1 MDATA
6 VGRRLTGAGVR
17 RIGQPLVNGRAFG
30 AESIEAGIGRIAESV
45 GRLRKGGAVT
55 VLNVL
60 VQTPF
65 ARAAGWALFHSL
77 WEGVLVAAV
86 LAAVLSVTRS
96 PNARYIV
103 ACVAMLA
110 LLAGFTFTFAW
121 HVPQLAPGKL
131 VEGNQAIPAR
141 LSIDI
146 I

>member
-96 PNARYIV
+96 PSTRYIA
-103 ACVAMLA
+103 ACVAILA
-110 LLAGFTFTFAW
+110 LLAGFAFTFAW
-121 HVPQLAPGKL
+121 
-131 VEGNQAIPAR
+131 NIPR
-141 LSIDI
+141 PPPPRSRNMTVRFQRMSLSR
-146 I
+146 